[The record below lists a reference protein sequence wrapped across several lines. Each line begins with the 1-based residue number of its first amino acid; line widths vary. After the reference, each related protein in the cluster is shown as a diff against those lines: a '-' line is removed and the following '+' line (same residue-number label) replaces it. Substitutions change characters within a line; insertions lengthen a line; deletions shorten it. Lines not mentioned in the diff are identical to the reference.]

1 MGIYRSHIIFEL
13 LYMAR
18 KTKVTKKYKNKGGKI
33 TRRRNPVKK
42 RLAKR
47 NKRVTYNKLEPQ
59 PQVQPQPQPQVQ
71 PPPQPTIGEA
81 AGMGFGLGAG
91 HAAGFAVVDGV
102 IQGVGN
108 AFENVDA

>member
-1 MGIYRSHIIFEL
+1 MGIYKLHIIFEL

-33 TRRRNPVKK
+33 TQRRKPIKK
-42 RLAKR
+42 SLAKR

-59 PQVQPQPQPQVQ
+59 VQPQVQPQ
-71 PPPQPTIGEA
+71 PQPTIGEA